1 MKLKTFFT
9 IHALM
14 AWGFGIGFMLLPGIL
29 AELLGHPAGFDETH
43 GWRYFGVA
51 FFMIGILVWAA
62 RDSEDSVARRA
73 ILWMAVI
80 GYPIMTIY
88 HFISLFVLGIPFTLM
103 MGSVI
108 ALHVTF
114 AIIYALYLRKDLQK
128 K

>member
-14 AWGFGIGFMLLPGIL
+14 AWGWNRIYAFARDL

-51 FFMIGILVWAA
+51 VFMIGILVWAA